1 MWIKGG
7 QNHPLS
13 PRCKTSARKLKVK
26 HFESAPSLSG
36 NKHIFNLT
44 RRNWTSELSAT
55 VCWSGGT
62 QVPMNWLAG
71 WLTNWKMLSNGKGDR
86 LILNMK
92 CISRSLNTQSK
103 GELTV
108 SPLPRAICQPEPTVR
123 TVTKDQQQHSR
134 FTPYTQNILW
144 YRIYGASYEVWKANS
159 TNIMTSVHDG
169 LRYMIFHKS
178 KWDITT
184 FIGITCSGSDFVCN
198 TRLQHIPHH
207 WP

>member
-1 MWIKGG
+1 MSLVTSSPVQVIISRSQQYTQFSRHQSPTHKQMWIKGG

-26 HFESAPSLSG
+26 HFESAPSQTIIKSRAQYCGSISLG
-36 NKHIFNLT
+36 NWVRFF
-44 RRNWTSELSAT
+44 
-55 VCWSGGT
+55 
-62 QVPMNWLAG
+62 
-71 WLTNWKMLSNGKGDR
+71 
-86 LILNMK
+86 LNMK
-92 CISRSLNTQSK
+92 CISRSLYTQSK